1 MIKVTVYGLPVREF
15 SGNARESGKPY
26 HLRIQTVYAHIVD
39 EQGNSL
45 PVPEKFEIILEKD
58 AHPFAPGEYTL
69 HPSSLY
75 LDRNGKLALS
85 PRLAPLRAK
94 TAAAPTA

>member
-1 MIKVTVYGLPVREF
+1 MTVYQQPVREL

-26 HLRIQTVYAHIVD
+26 HLRIQTAYAHIVD
-39 EQGNSL
+39 EAGNPL
-45 PVPEKFEIILEKD
+45 PVPEKFEVILEKD
-58 AHPFAPGEYTL
+58 QQPFAPGDYTL

-75 LDRNGKLALS
+75 LDRNGKLSLS

-94 TAAAPTA
+94 PATA